1 MLFSAQ
7 KCFLKGTHMLALT
20 DAERRHMKIKL
31 PNKHTVSLFFRAG
44 EYALFIRSLH
54 SGASFVTEN

>member
-1 MLFSAQ
+1 MFFERYSY
-7 KCFLKGTHMLALT
+7 KLALT

-31 PNKHTVSLFFRAG
+31 PNKHMVSLFFRAG